1 MNILNEGRHHTVY
14 TYGTDWVLKLPKP
27 GNPIRKKEIA
37 QRSVDFFNHH
47 FSDFVPK
54 NTYIEKWEGTPYA
67 ILQSRVHNA
76 IHLGE
81 YLCQTNNPNPRV
93 LELLE
98 EFLER
103 CMNIIMESG
112 VGFDII
118 GTPPQKNLAHL
129 LLGCTNLLVTGAV
142 SNDSNDVNLTFVD
155 NVVGTKSVHIQNI
168 VLNKIA
174 FLIIP
179 SRRKRLIEIKRY
191 LGSVQKLKQF
201 SL

>member
-27 GNPIRKKEIA
+27 WNPIRKKEIA

-76 IHLGE
+76 IHLWE

-112 VGFDII
+112 VWFDII

-129 LLGCTNLLVTGAV
+129 LLGCTNLLVTWAV

-155 NVVGTKSVHIQNI
+155 NVVWTKSVHIQNI